1 MFVCLFACLDGS
13 VGGWDGWLGEWM
25 GGWVSVWV
33 GGWVDGWMDGWVDG
47 WMHYVY
53 MFVCSRVP
61 CSRERELGGP
71 YHWGGPGVRSPVL
84 IYRICMRCAHAK
96 PVRACTLRN
105 WCLVLH
111 FIFQAP
117 LETSYL
123 TVFTLH
129 TSHRIPHP
137 SQSTHTSRHT
147 VY

>member
-1 MFVCLFACLDGS
+1 MD
-13 VGGWDGWLGEWM
+13 
-25 GGWVSVWV
+25 GWVSVWV
-33 GGWVDGWMDGWVDG
+33 GGWVDGWMGGWVD
-47 WMHYVY
+47 YVY

-96 PVRACTLRN
+96 PVRVCTLRN
-105 WCLVLH
+105 WCLILH

-117 LETSYL
+117 LETLYL

-129 TSHRIPHP
+129 TLHRITFRTLRNQHTLHVILSIKTPHFTLHNALFALQI
-137 SQSTHTSRHT
+137 SQLT
-147 VY
+147 VQT